1 MTGIQVLAAKTW
13 MAGPSPR
20 RRGFGPAGGTSPA
33 TTKSGSFQPVR
44 KFPKRWCFFGQAPRN
59 PDHYA
64 TFTARRYHSSMIK
77 TYCNA
82 VMAFVVLS
90 LLDRYLCGGHY
101 TGVAHAILR
110 QIGHG

>member
-1 MTGIQVLAAKTW
+1 VDGRDK
-13 MAGPSPR
+13 AGHDENRVISV
-20 RRGFGPAGGTSPA
+20 
-33 TTKSGSFQPVR
+33 GSKVSEKDGCSFRP
-44 KFPKRWCFFGQAPRN
+44 GSAN

-64 TFTARRYHSSMIK
+64 AFTARRYHSFMIK

-110 QIGHG
+110 QIGHGLG